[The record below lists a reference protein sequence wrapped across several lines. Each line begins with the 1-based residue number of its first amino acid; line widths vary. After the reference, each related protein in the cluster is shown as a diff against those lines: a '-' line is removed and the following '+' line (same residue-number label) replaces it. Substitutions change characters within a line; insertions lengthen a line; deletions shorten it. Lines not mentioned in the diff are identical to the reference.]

1 MKIIA
6 FFICFFAISNTFFGQ
21 LVLENNIRTG
31 YVVNNYVRYLDF
43 PKTKPFVINE
53 LKIGVKTYGKKNW
66 HQVYNYPEIS
76 LNFLSG
82 NLGNDKQFGY
92 IFSVIP
98 TISFDLKQK
107 IQNIWQMSFGWGV
120 SYFTTPYDS
129 INNEHNI
136 LVGYKFAHTVHM
148 SLFYR
153 KQIVKNLFLQV
164 GGAYIHS
171 SNGHFQAPNGGL
183 NLASISFGIKKYF
196 SPKLIENRLKPN
208 YSRKTDINI
217 SYDRGIHEFT
227 GSLYPTGTK
236 KYRVYALGV
245 FLGKNFNAWSKGF
258 IGIYGKYYEAFYDK
272 ILTFSLYSQNTKLKA
287 SVISFVIG
295 AEIKFGHFAVFSFGG
310 LNFYKPFVT
319 DYVYPNIFE
328 YNIDNILELYISS
341 NLGMKYYLL
350 NPEKNKLNIFVA
362 WAVKANFGNADYT
375 YISTGITF

>member
-1 MKIIA
+1 MKI
-6 FFICFFAISNTFFGQ
+6 CFLLITFFLLSFKLFGQ
-21 LVLENNIRTG
+21 FILENNIKTG
-31 YVVNNYVRYLDF
+31 FVVNNYVRYLAF
-43 PKTKPFVINE
+43 PKTKPFLINE
-53 LKIGVKTYGKKNW
+53 FKIGTKTYGKKNW
-66 HQVYNYPEIS
+66 HQIYNYPEIS
-76 LNFLSG
+76 LNFFAG
-82 NLGNDKQFGY
+82 NLGNNKQFGY
-92 IFSVIP
+92 IFSVVP
-98 TISFDLKQK
+98 TISFDIKQK
-107 IQNIWQMSFGWGV
+107 STIYWQMSFGWGV
-120 SYFTTPYDS
+120 SYFTKPYDS
-129 INNEHNI
+129 VNNEHNI

-153 KQIVKNLFLQV
+153 KLIAKNLFFLI

-183 NLASISFGIKKYF
+183 NLASVSIGIKNYF
-196 SPKLIENRLKPN
+196 SPKSIENKPKPL
-208 YSRKTDINI
+208 YSSKIDISI

-227 GSLYPTGTK
+227 GSLYPTGTR
-236 KYRVYALGV
+236 KYKVYALGV
-245 FLGKNFNAWSKGF
+245 FLGKNLNVWSKGY

-272 ILTFSLYSQNTKLKA
+272 IHSFSLYSQNTKLKA

-295 AEIKFGHFAVFSFGG
+295 AEIKFGRFAVFSFGG

-319 DYVYPNIFE
+319 DFVYPNFFE

-350 NPEKNKLNIFVA
+350 NPEKSKFNIFLA